1 MAAFFL
7 AALLDWKS
15 YLFSFKLMAKKQD
28 KIVYIVSLG
37 CAKNLVDSEV
47 MCGSLVTHG
56 FYIAESPEVANIYLV
71 NTCGFIR
78 DAKKESNDFIEEA
91 VAWKKQAH
99 GRIIV
104 VTGCLAQRTP
114 GVIQKSYPQVDLI
127 AGLDD
132 VPHLPELITAY
143 LENAA
148 RHEVSRQL
156 PTYLYTDETP
166 RVALTPG
173 AYAYVKVAEG
183 CDHRC
188 AYCAIPLI
196 RGNQR
201 SRSPESVERE
211 CRQLLQN
218 GAHELDF
225 IAQDTSRYGTDLTP
239 QENLESLLRR
249 CDRLDGDFWLRVL
262 YTHPLHLTDGLLEVL
277 GNSRH
282 VVPYLDIPLQHI
294 SSNVLLGMRRGMDGD
309 KTRELLAKIRRSYPQ
324 LSIRTT
330 FLVGF
335 PGETEKSF
343 QELLEFVKEFRFD
356 RLGVFAFSPEEG
368 TPAAAMT
375 EGMVPPEV
383 AEQRKQTI
391 MELQAAISLEKNKA
405 MIGKRLR
412 VLLETPRKSREWEGR
427 TAADAPDVD
436 QFVTIATKRKYTA
449 PRFVEAVVEAADEYS
464 LFASEV

>member
-1 MAAFFL
+1 
-7 AALLDWKS
+7 
-15 YLFSFKLMAKKQD
+15 MAKKQD

-56 FYIAESPEVANIYLV
+56 FYIAESPDVANIYLV

-91 VAWKKQAH
+91 VAWKSQAR

-104 VTGCLAQRTP
+104 VTGCLAQRSP
-114 GVIQKSYPQVDLI
+114 EVIQQAYPQVDLI

-132 VPHLPELITAY
+132 VPRLPELIDLY
-143 LENAA
+143 LDKSMK
-148 RHEVSRQL
+148 HEVSQQR

-166 RVALTPG
+166 RVSLTPE

-211 CRQLLQN
+211 CIQLLQN
-218 GAHELDF
+218 GAYELNF
-225 IAQDTSRYGTDLTP
+225 IAQDTSRYGTDLSP
-239 QENLESLLRR
+239 QENLEKLLRR

-262 YTHPLHLTDGLLEVL
+262 YTHPLHLTDGLLDVL

-294 SSNVLLGMRRGMDGD
+294 STNVLQGMRRGMDGD
-309 KTRELLAKIRRSYPQ
+309 KTRELLARIRRDYPQ

-335 PGETEKSF
+335 PGETEENF
-343 QELLEFVKEFRFD
+343 QELLGFVKEFRFD

-368 TPAAAMT
+368 TPAATMT
-375 EGMVPPEV
+375 EGIVPPDV
-383 AEQRKQTI
+383 AEQRKKNI
-391 MELQAAISLEKNKA
+391 MELQAGISLEKNKA
-405 MIGKRLR
+405 MIGKTIR
-412 VLLETPRKSREWEGR
+412 VLLETQLKSRQWEGR

-449 PRFVEAVVEAADEYS
+449 PCFVEAVVEAADEYS
-464 LFASEV
+464 LSASEI